1 MKSKFKDNLILAVSL
16 TTDNF
21 KTDKNNFL
29 VDFSCEKISFSTK
42 NTINFDDLKTE
53 NKRLLYLKSRKESF
67 LHTIYNSNPW
77 EDLMIGFQTKI
88 LRSPNIYNF
97 KFWYHFN
104 NIYIKSKNKRE
115 SKIVIFV
122 TYLIMK

>member
-1 MKSKFKDNLILAVSL
+1 M

-104 NIYIKSKNKRE
+104 NIYIKSKKKE
-115 SKIVIFV
+115 SQKIVF
-122 TYLIMK
+122 L